1 MKSKGEQALEILRE
15 KSIDCWVILIREG
28 KEKAE
33 EVCLILILDFK

>member
-28 KEKAE
+28 KEKAAPPTARKR
-33 EVCLILILDFK
+33 F